1 MLTFRHAMCAALL
14 GFGVLVAATAA
25 QASDEAL
32 VQAAKKEGSL
42 VVYGCDPGQ
51 TPVYLSA
58 FQKKYPDITVTSY
71 LAGCWQIYDRHVSER
86 QAGRQA
92 ADAFFAT
99 EDTMSKMDAENLIE
113 DYRSPELASF
123 PAYATP
129 VGQHYVRAKVLI
141 LGMTANRDYTKGMK
155 LPEDWFDF
163 SNPPDAWKGLVSYYD
178 PRTSSAAFSL
188 LAALNQNFGPEKTAS
203 IYKGLVASGSALAPT
218 TPAGL
223 SKLLSG
229 EQPIMFY
236 IVNNHF
242 SGAVAKGAPLDFIVP
257 KSGTI
262 ALPFTIAELRGAP
275 HPNAARLFVDFMLTD
290 AQSIIQN
297 ANEYALRQGSKP
309 PIGMPSLDTVKL
321 LSFDIDAALR
331 DQTQLIAWWQQ
342 VTGIR

>member
-1 MLTFRHAMCAALL
+1 MATVRETIRAALL
-14 GFGVLVAATAA
+14 ASGLLVAGTVA
-25 QASDEAL
+25 QASDDAL
-32 VQAAKKEGSL
+32 VQAARKEGSL

-51 TPVYLSA
+51 TPIYLSA
-58 FQKKYPDITVTSY
+58 FQKKYPDIKVTSY
-71 LAGCWQIYDRHVSER
+71 VAGCWQIYDRHVSER
-86 QAGRQA
+86 QAQRQA

-99 EDTMSKMDAENLIE
+99 EDTMSKMDTENFLK
-113 DYRSPELASF
+113 DYRSPELGSF
-123 PAYATP
+123 PAYAIP
-129 VGQHYVRAKVLI
+129 EGKQYIRVKVLL

-155 LPEDWFDF
+155 LPQDWFDF
-163 SNPPDAWKGLVSYYD
+163 ANPPDAWKGLVSYYD

-223 SKLLSG
+223 SMLLSG

-262 ALPFTIAELRGAP
+262 ALPFAIAELGGAP
-275 HPNAARLFVDFMLTD
+275 HPNAARLFVDFMLSD

-309 PIGMPSLDTVKL
+309 PTGMPSLDTVKIL
-321 LSFDIDAALR
+321 PFDIDGALR
-331 DQTQLIAWWQQ
+331 DQAKLIAWWQQ

>member
-1 MLTFRHAMCAALL
+1 MSRAREMIGAGLLACVLIVAGTPTQAA
-14 GFGVLVAATAA
+14 
-25 QASDEAL
+25 DEAL
-32 VQAAKKEGSL
+32 VQAAKREGSL
-42 VVYGCDPGQ
+42 LVYGCDPGQ
-51 TPVYLSA
+51 TPVYLGA
-58 FQKKYPDITVTSY
+58 FQKKYPDIKVTSY

-99 EDTMSKMDAENLIE
+99 EDTMSKMDAENLLA

-129 VGQHYVRAKVLI
+129 EGKHYVRAKVLL

-163 SNPPDAWKGLVSYYD
+163 ADPPDAWKGQVSYYD

-188 LAALNQNFGPEKTAS
+188 LAALNQNFGSQKTAS

-223 SKLLSG
+223 SMLLSG

-262 ALPFTIAELRGAP
+262 ALPFTIAELGGAP
-275 HPNAARLFVDFMLTD
+275 HPNAARLFVDFMLSD
-290 AQSIIQN
+290 AQTIIQN

-309 PIGMPSLDTVKL
+309 PTGMPSLDTVKIL
-321 LSFDIDAALR
+321 PLDIDAALR
-331 DQTQLIAWWQQ
+331 DQTKLIAWWQQ